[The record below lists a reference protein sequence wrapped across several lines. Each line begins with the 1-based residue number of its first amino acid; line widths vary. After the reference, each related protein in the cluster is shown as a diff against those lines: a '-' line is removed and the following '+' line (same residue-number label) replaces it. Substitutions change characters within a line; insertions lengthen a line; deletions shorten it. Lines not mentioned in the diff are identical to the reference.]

1 MSPPVSPGTFR
12 FRNDTPAR
20 WAALTM
26 PAPRVR
32 PLVLSALL
40 AAISV
45 AGKAEADP
53 DAHPAGGE
61 LAIVSDSN
69 CPSAEAVREALV
81 DLRPVG
87 QWPALSVAIRATPEM
102 LVVEIGPEKTNSR
115 QLTVG
120 PDCAAR
126 ATAVALVFYTWTG
139 DLPVEAEG
147 TPILQP
153 ATPIP
158 QPATPILQPTAPVP
172 QPAAPILQPSSGKQ
186 PEKPILKGNAC
197 QSEIG
202 AGLLAATAGGIV
214 PGGRVEF
221 GRMRRGSGFGW
232 QVDFTVPAARQ
243 VNIGGGTTRWMRIS
257 AGVGIDA
264 RWALRR
270 FFLDGELGGV
280 AGLTFAW
287 GQGYAT
293 NQSDWSPTWG
303 LGAGI
308 RAGVP
313 WGRTRLWLDLRAV
326 KWLREQSVRI
336 DPVTT
341 GTPIAANLPSWDAQG
356 AIGISYIFQ

>member
-1 MSPPVSPGTFR
+1 
-12 FRNDTPAR
+12 
-20 WAALTM
+20 M

-40 AAISV
+40 AAMLI
-45 AGKAEADP
+45 AEIAKADP
-53 DAHPAGGE
+53 DTHPSGGE
-61 LAIVSDSN
+61 LVMVSDSN

-81 DLRPVG
+81 DLRPAG
-87 QWPALSVAIRATPEM
+87 QWPALSVAIHATSQM
-102 LVVEIGPEKTNSR
+102 LVVEIGSQKTNSR
-115 QLTVG
+115 QLAVG

-126 ATAVALVFYTWTG
+126 ASAVALVIYTWTG
-139 DLPVEAEG
+139 DLPIEAKG

-153 ATPIP
+153 AAPIL
-158 QPATPILQPTAPVP
+158 QAATPILQP
-172 QPAAPILQPSSGKQ
+172 AAPTIQSEPGKK
-186 PEKPILKGNAC
+186 PEKPIPKGNAG

-232 QVDFTVPAARQ
+232 QVDFTVPAGRQ

-257 AGVGIDA
+257 AGVALDA
-264 RWALRR
+264 RWAMRR

-280 AGLTFAW
+280 AALTYAW
-287 GQGYAT
+287 GQGYAA

-303 LGAGI
+303 LAACMRAGI
-308 RAGVP
+308 I
-313 WGRTRLWLDLRAV
+313 WGRTRLWIDMRAV
-326 KWLREQSVRI
+326 KWLREQSVQI

-341 GTPIAANLPSWDAQG
+341 GTATTANLPSWDGQA
-356 AIGISYIFQ
+356 AIGISYVFQ

>member
-1 MSPPVSPGTFR
+1 
-12 FRNDTPAR
+12 
-20 WAALTM
+20 M

-32 PLVLSALL
+32 PLVLSVVL
-40 AAISV
+40 AAIFV
-45 AGKAEADP
+45 ARTAEAGP
-53 DAHPAGGE
+53 DVPPADGA

-69 CPSAEAVREALV
+69 CPSGEAVREALV

-87 QWPALSVAIRATPEM
+87 QWPALSVAIRATSQT
-102 LVVEIGPEKTNSR
+102 LVVEIGPQKTNSR
-115 QLTVG
+115 LLTVN

-126 ATAVALVFYTWTG
+126 ATAVALVISTWTG

-153 ATPIP
+153 AAPIP
-158 QPATPILQPTAPVP
+158 QPAAHIIQSEP
-172 QPAAPILQPSSGKQ
+172 GKK
-186 PEKPILKGNAC
+186 PETVIGKTNPG

-202 AGLLAATAGGIV
+202 AGLLVAAVGGIA

-232 QVDFTVPAARQ
+232 QVDLTIPAARQ

-264 RWALRR
+264 RWAMRR

-280 AGLTFAW
+280 AALTYAW
-287 GQGYAT
+287 GQGYVA

-308 RAGVP
+308 RAGMP
-313 WGRTRLWLDLRAV
+313 WGRTRLWVDLRAV
-326 KWLREQSVRI
+326 KWLREQSVQI

-341 GTPIAANLPSWDAQG
+341 GTATTANLPSWDAQG
-356 AIGISYIFQ
+356 SIGISYVLQ